1 MKSLRS
7 ATPLFVLVSA
17 LAARSLL
24 AADAPAK
31 VTYNDQILPIFKNA
45 CNNCHNPDKKKA
57 GLDLS
62 TYQAAL
68 AGSDNGKV
76 LESGNPSASLLVKC
90 VRQTEDPK
98 MPPKGD
104 KLTDAEIALIEKWVS
119 GQLLESMTGK
129 AVTANNNVQV
139 AVVSLSKPDGPPP
152 MPVADLPLEPFVR
165 TKTTNALIALAASPW
180 APLVAVGGQKQIILY
195 NTETLQPLGILPFP
209 EGFPAIIRFSKN
221 GKLLMTGG
229 GLGGKSGKVVLWDV
243 QTGERAGEVG
253 NEFDQVLGADLSP
266 DQQHVALGGPGK
278 LLKIYSTK
286 DGKLEHS
293 IKKHTDWVTAVA
305 FSPDGKY
312 LASADRS
319 GGILVWEGATGNEF
333 NSLPGHKACVTAL
346 SFMPGVLASASED
359 GKIALWD
366 VKEGKEIRNWAAHPG
381 GASSVD
387 FTPDGRLVSA
397 GRDKLAKAWDQTGKL
412 LLTTAPFEDI
422 ALRAVLAS
430 DRVVAGDWNGS
441 IRVFDLKAG
450 PKPVGELSSNPSPI
464 ADNLA
469 AAEKQLADVKAEQA
483 KSEQALPAAEKA
495 VKDALAALQ
504 QKIQDTIAAAEK
516 AAKQAQTEL
525 DALKSTTP
533 TDPESKAK
541 LPAAEKKQQE
551 TAAALA
557 TAKKAEVKLPPS
569 ADSLAKAEAA
579 KKTLDNL
586 RAEVTGLQ
594 EARKKA
600 APPQQPK
607 FDSRIND
614 KNVEINNAQTALEAA
629 KQAATMS
636 PQEAEVAR
644 LKAQIEQ
651 LKPRVEL
658 ATAGV
663 QRWQRA
669 QAFMRVHTSRQAIA
683 ELQAKYDDLVATAK
697 DALSPIAKTA
707 ADIAD
712 AEKTVKESPGV
723 IAAKQTALDTA
734 RAAWEKAVKAV
745 EAAEAVVAEKETKRK
760 AAAEQEST
768 LTADLPNLTKR
779 QMAAVAA
786 EQRKGKSLDGLTKD
800 SPEYNDAVAKIAART
815 KETTESQ
822 AAVDTANKALAEA
835 KKQQETLA
843 PEITKARE
851 ALTAAA
857 LEAKKAAAAK
867 TAAESAL
874 ASAKKAKDSAELLIT
889 TLKPKTG
896 EIAAEAKKAKEQAEK
911 DAAETAKQLAAAK
924 TEATRIKAEYDAKY
938 PAPPAP
944 QPIAA
949 K

>member
-7 ATPLFVLVSA
+7 VTPLFVLVSA

-24 AADAPAK
+24 AADVPAK
-31 VTYNDQILPIFKNA
+31 VTYNDHILPIFKNA
-45 CNNCHNPDKKKA
+45 CLNCHNPDKKKA

-62 TYQAAL
+62 TYAASL

-76 LESGNPSASLLVKC
+76 MESGNPSASLLVKC

-104 KLTDAEIALIEKWVS
+104 KLTDAEIAIIEKWVS

-152 MPVADLPLEPFVR
+152 MPTADLPLEPFVR
-165 TKTTNALIALAASPW
+165 TKSTNALIALAASPW

-293 IKKHTDWVTAVA
+293 IKKHTDWITAVA

-312 LASADRS
+312 LASADRN
-319 GGILVWEGATGNEF
+319 GGILVWEGATGHEF

-397 GRDKLAKAWDQTGKL
+397 GRDKLAKAWDQTGKV
-412 LLTTAPFEDI
+412 LLTSAPFEDI

-450 PKPVGELSSNPSPI
+450 PKAVGELSSNPPPI
-464 ADNLA
+464 TDNLA
-469 AAEKQLADVKAEQA
+469 AAEKQLADVKAEQV
-483 KSEQALPAAEKA
+483 KTEQALATAEK
-495 VKDALAALQ
+495 VLKDALAAAQ
-504 QKIQDTIAAAEK
+504 QKNKETIAAAEK
-516 AAKQAQTEL
+516 DAKQAQTEL
-525 DALKSTTP
+525 DALKSTTA
-533 TDPESKAK
+533 TDADAKAK

-557 TAKKAEVKLPPS
+557 AAQKVEVKLALSP
-569 ADSLAKAEAA
+569 DLQAKAEAA
-579 KKTLDNL
+579 KKNVEAL
-586 RAEVTGLQ
+586 RAELPGL
-594 EARKKA
+594 EAARKNNPSPKA
-600 APPQQPK
+600 DA
-607 FDSRIND
+607 RIAT
-614 KNVEINNAQTALEAA
+614 KQAEIATAQTAFDAA
-629 KQAATMS
+629 RQAADLP
-636 PQEAEVAR
+636 PQESEVAR
-644 LKAQIEQ
+644 LKTERDQ
-651 LKPRVEL
+651 LKPRIDL
-658 ATAGV
+658 ANASV

-669 QAFMRVHTSRQAIA
+669 QAFMRVHTSKQAIA
-683 ELQAKYDDLVATAK
+683 ELQAKYEELVATAK
-697 DALSPIAKTA
+697 DALSPIAKSE
-707 ADIAD
+707 ADLAD
-712 AEKTVKESPGV
+712 AEKTIKESPAV
-723 IAAKQTALDTA
+723 IAAKQAAADTA
-734 RAAWEKAVKAV
+734 RAAWEKAIKAV
-745 EAAEAVVAEKETKRK
+745 EEAQAVVAEKETKKK
-760 AAAEQEST
+760 AAAELETT
-768 LTADLPNLTKR
+768 LTADLPNHTKR
-779 QMAAVAA
+779 QLTAVAA
-786 EQRKGKSLDGLTKD
+786 EQRKGKSLEGLTKD
-800 SPEYNDAVAKIAART
+800 TPEYNDAVAKIAARA
-815 KETTESQ
+815 KETADSQ
-822 AAVDTANKALAEA
+822 AALDAANKALADA
-835 KKQQETLA
+835 KQQQEALA
-843 PEITKARE
+843 PEITKAKE
-851 ALTAAA
+851 ALTTAA
-857 LEAKKAAAAK
+857 LDAKKATTAK
-867 TAAESAL
+867 IAAESAL
-874 ASAKKAKDSAELLIT
+874 TSAKKAKESAELLIA

-911 DAAETAKQLAAAK
+911 DAAETANKLAAAK
-924 TEATRIKAEYDAKY
+924 AEATRIKTEYDAKY
-938 PAPPAP
+938 PAPSAS

>member
-17 LAARSLL
+17 LAARTVL
-24 AADAPAK
+24 AADLPAK
-31 VTYNDQILPIFKNA
+31 VTYNDHILPIFKNA
-45 CNNCHNPDKKKA
+45 CLNCHNPDKKKA

-62 TYQAAL
+62 TYAGSL

-76 LESGNPSASLLVKC
+76 MESGNPSASLLVKC

-139 AVVSLSKPDGPPP
+139 AVISLSKPDGPPP
-152 MPVADLPLEPFVR
+152 MPTADLPLEPFVR
-165 TKTTNALIALAASPW
+165 TKSTNALIALAASPW

-293 IKKHTDWVTAVA
+293 IKKHTDWITAVA

-312 LASADRS
+312 LASADRN
-319 GGILVWEGATGNEF
+319 GGILVWEGATGHEF

-366 VKEGKEIRNWAAHPG
+366 VKEGKEIRNWAAHAG

-397 GRDKLAKAWDQTGKL
+397 GRDKLAKAWDQNGKV
-412 LLTTAPFEDI
+412 LLTSTPFEDI

-450 PKPVGELSSNPSPI
+450 PKAVGELTSNPPSI
-464 ADNLA
+464 VENLA
-469 AAEKQLADVKAEQA
+469 AAEKQLGDVKAEQA
-483 KSEQALPAAEKA
+483 KAEQAVATAEKV
-495 VKDALAALQ
+495 VKDALAAAQ
-504 QKIQDTIAAAEK
+504 QKKSDAVAAVEK
-516 AAKQAQTEL
+516 EAKQAQTEL
-525 DALKSTTP
+525 EALKTATA
-533 TDPESKAK
+533 TDAEAKAK
-541 LPAAEKKQQE
+541 LPAAEKKQQD

-557 TAKKAEVKLPPS
+557 TAQKAEVKLPAAPD
-569 ADSLAKAEAA
+569 AAAKFEAA
-579 KKTLDNL
+579 KKNVEAL
-586 RAEVTGLQ
+586 RAELASL
-594 EARKKA
+594 EDARKKA
-600 APPQQPK
+600 DAASLPK
-607 FDSRIND
+607 AESR
-614 KNVEINNAQTALEAA
+614 VAA
-629 KQAATMS
+629 KTAEIATAQAAADAARLAATLS

-644 LKAQIEQ
+644 FKAERDA
-651 LKPRVEL
+651 LKPRIDL

-669 QAFMRVHTSRQAIA
+669 QAFMRVHDSKQAIA
-683 ELQAKYDDLVATAK
+683 DLQAKYDDLVATAK
-697 DALSPIAKTA
+697 DALSPIAK
-707 ADIAD
+707 ADADLAD
-712 AEKTVKESPGV
+712 AEKTIKESPGV
-723 IAAKQTALDTA
+723 IAAKQAAFDTA
-734 RAAWEKAVKAV
+734 RTAWEKAIKAV
-745 EAAEAVVAEKETKRK
+745 EDAQAVVTEKETKKK
-760 AAAEQEST
+760 AAAEQETT
-768 LTADLPNLTKR
+768 LTADIPNITKR
-779 QMAAVAA
+779 QMAAVAT

-800 SPEYNDAVAKIAART
+800 TPDYNDAVAKIAARA
-815 KETTESQ
+815 KETADSQ
-822 AAVDTANKALAEA
+822 AALDVANKALAA
-835 KKQQETLA
+835 AKQQQEALA
-843 PEITKARE
+843 PEITKAKE
-851 ALTAAA
+851 ALTTAA
-857 LEAKKAAAAK
+857 LDAKKATTAK

-874 ASAKKAKDSAELLIT
+874 SSAKKAKDSAELLIT

-911 DAAETAKQLAAAK
+911 DAAETAKKLAAAK
-924 TEATRIKAEYDAKY
+924 TEATKIKTEYDAKY

>member
-1 MKSLRS
+1 MKPLR
-7 ATPLFVLVSA
+7 AVPPLFVLVSA
-17 LAARSLL
+17 LAAPSLLL

-31 VTYNDQILPIFKNA
+31 VTYNDHILPIFKNA

-62 TYQAAL
+62 TYQATL
-68 AGSDNGKV
+68 SGSDNGKV
-76 LESGNPSASLLVKC
+76 IESGNPSASLLVKC

-139 AVVSLSKPDGPPP
+139 AVVSLSRPDGPPP
-152 MPVADLPLEPFVR
+152 MPTSDLPLEPFVR
-165 TKTTNALIALAASPW
+165 TKSTNALIALAASPW

-286 DGKLEHS
+286 DGKLEQS

-319 GGILVWEGATGNEF
+319 GGILIWEGATGREF

-366 VKEGKEIRNWAAHPG
+366 VKEGKEIRNWAAHAG

-397 GRDKLAKAWDQTGKL
+397 GRDKLAKAWDQTGKV

-450 PKPVGELSSNPSPI
+450 PKAVGELTSNPPPI
-464 ADNLA
+464 TESLV
-469 AAEKQLADVKAEQA
+469 AAEKQQADVKAEQV
-483 KSEQALPAAEKA
+483 KNEQSLANAEKVLKA
-495 VKDALAALQ
+495 ALAAAQ
-504 QKIQDTIAAAEK
+504 QKKTDSVAAAEK
-516 AAKQAQTEL
+516 EAKQAQTEL
-525 DALKSTTP
+525 DALKAATE
-533 TDPESKAK
+533 PEAKAK
-541 LPAAEKKQQE
+541 LPAAEKKQQD

-557 TAKKAEVKLPPS
+557 AAQKIEVKLALS
-569 ADSLAKAEAA
+569 ADLQAKAEAA
-579 KKTLDNL
+579 KKAVDAL
-586 RAEVTGLQ
+586 RAELPGL
-594 EARKKA
+594 EASRKGTSGPAREKMDARIA
-600 APPQQPK
+600 A
-607 FDSRIND
+607 
-614 KNVEINNAQTALEAA
+614 KNNEIAAAQTAAEAA
-629 KQAATMS
+629 KQAAGIPLEES
-636 PQEAEVAR
+636 EVTR
-644 LKAQIEQ
+644 LKAEREA
-651 LKPRVEL
+651 LKPRLEL
-658 ATAGV
+658 ASAAV

-669 QAFMRVHTSRQAIA
+669 QAFMRVHTSKQTIA
-683 ELQAKYDDLVATAK
+683 DLQAKYDELVATAK
-697 DALSPIAKTA
+697 DALSPIAKAA
-707 ADIAD
+707 ADLAD
-712 AEKTVKESPGV
+712 AEKTIKESPAV
-723 IAAKQTALDTA
+723 LAAKQTAVDA
-734 RAAWEKAVKAV
+734 AHAAWEKANKDV
-745 EAAEAVVAEKETKRK
+745 EAAQAVVTEKETKKK
-760 AAAEQEST
+760 AAAETEST
-768 LTADLPNLTKR
+768 VTADLPNLTKR
-779 QMAAVAA
+779 QMVAVAT

-800 SPEYNDAVAKIAART
+800 SPEYNEAVAKIAARA
-815 KETTESQ
+815 KETADSQ
-822 AAVDTANKALAEA
+822 AAVDAATKALAEA
-835 KKQQETLA
+835 KQQQEALV
-843 PEITKARE
+843 PEITKAKE

-857 LEAKKAAAAK
+857 LVAKKTTTAK
-867 TAAESAL
+867 TAAETAL
-874 ASAKKAKDSAELLIT
+874 NLAKKAKESAELLLT

-924 TEATRIKAEYDAKY
+924 TEAARIKAEYDTKY

>member
-7 ATPLFVLVSA
+7 LPPLLVLVSA
-17 LAARSLL
+17 VAARSLL

-31 VTYNDQILPIFKNA
+31 VTYNDHILPIFKNA
-45 CNNCHNPDKKKA
+45 CLNCHNPDKKKA

-62 TYQAAL
+62 TYAGSL

-76 LESGNPSASLLVKC
+76 MESGNPSASLLVKC

-129 AVTANNNVQV
+129 AVTAANNVQV
-139 AVVSLSKPDGPPP
+139 AVISLSKPDGPPP
-152 MPVADLPLEPFVR
+152 MPSADLPLEPFVR
-165 TKTTNALIALAASPW
+165 TKSTNALIALAASPW

-293 IKKHTDWVTAVA
+293 IKKHTDWITAVA

-312 LASADRS
+312 LASADRN
-319 GGILVWEGATGNEF
+319 GGILVWEGATGREF

-366 VKEGKEIRNWAAHPG
+366 VKEGKEIRNWAAHAG

-397 GRDKLAKAWDQTGKL
+397 GRDKLAKAWDQTGKV
-412 LLTTAPFEDI
+412 LLTSAPFEDI

-441 IRVFDLKAG
+441 IRVFDLKTGA
-450 PKPVGELSSNPSPI
+450 KSVGELSSNPPPI
-464 ADNLA
+464 TESLA
-469 AAEKQLADVKAEQA
+469 AAEKQLAEAKADQT
-483 KSEQALPAAEKA
+483 KSEQALAAAEKNL
-495 VKDALAALQ
+495 KDTLAAAQ
-504 QKIQDTIAAAEK
+504 QKKTETIAAAEK
-516 AAKQAQTEL
+516 EAKQVQTEL
-525 DALKSTTP
+525 DALKTTTA
-533 TDPESKAK
+533 TDAEAKAK
-541 LPAAEKKQQE
+541 LPAAEKKQLE
-551 TAAALA
+551 TATALA
-557 TAKKAEVKLPPS
+557 TAQKAEVKLPPS
-569 ADSLAKAEAA
+569 PDAIAKADAA
-579 KKTLDNL
+579 KKNVESL
-586 RAEVTGLQ
+586 RAELVQL
-594 EARKKA
+594 ENARKNNPSPKA
-600 APPQQPK
+600 
-607 FDSRIND
+607 DSRVSN
-614 KNVEINNAQTALEAA
+614 KQGEIATAQTALEAA
-629 KQAATMS
+629 TQAAAGS

-644 LKAQIEQ
+644 LKAERDA
-651 LKPRVEL
+651 LKPRIEL

-669 QAFMRVHTSRQAIA
+669 QAFMRVHNSKQAIA
-683 ELQAKYDDLVATAK
+683 ELQAKYDELVATAK
-697 DALSPIAKTA
+697 EALSPIAKTE
-707 ADIAD
+707 ADLAD
-712 AEKTVKESPGV
+712 ADKTIKESPTV
-723 IAAKQTALDTA
+723 MAAKQTAFDTA
-734 RAAWEKAVKAV
+734 RGAWEKATKGV
-745 EAAEAVVAEKETKRK
+745 EEAQAVVADKEKKKK
-760 AAAEQEST
+760 AAAEVETT
-768 LTADLPNLTKR
+768 LTADLPNITKR
-779 QMAAVAA
+779 QLTAVAT
-786 EQRKGKSLDGLTKD
+786 EQRKGKSLDGLQKD
-800 SPEYNDAVAKIAART
+800 TEEYNAAVAKIAARA
-815 KETTESQ
+815 KETADSQ
-822 AAVDTANKALAEA
+822 AALDAANKALAEA
-835 KKQQETLA
+835 KQQQEALA
-843 PEITKARE
+843 PEITKAKE
-851 ALTAAA
+851 ALTTAA
-857 LEAKKAAAAK
+857 LEAKKATTAK
-867 TAAESAL
+867 TAAETAL
-874 ASAKKAKDSAELLIT
+874 NSAKKAKESAELLIA

-911 DAAETAKQLAAAK
+911 DAAETAKKLAAAK
-924 TEATRIKAEYDAKY
+924 EEATRIKTEYDTKF
-938 PAPPAP
+938 PAPPVA
-944 QPIAA
+944 QPIAS